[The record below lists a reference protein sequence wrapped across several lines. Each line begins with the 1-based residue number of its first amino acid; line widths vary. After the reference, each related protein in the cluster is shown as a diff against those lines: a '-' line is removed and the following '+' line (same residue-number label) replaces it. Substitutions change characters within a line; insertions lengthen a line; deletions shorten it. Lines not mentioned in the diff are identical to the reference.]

1 MDTYFYIC
9 PRCGFVYQIPS
20 YWSNHS
26 PDKTIEFLHIDLK
39 TKDAC
44 SELILQLSQESQK

>member
-20 YWSNHS
+20 YWTNHA
-26 PDKTIEFLHIDLK
+26 PDETFEFEHIDLT
-39 TKDAC
+39 TKELC
-44 SELILQLSQESQK
+44 SINQLELIKE